1 MKMIFDKEETQ
12 KLIDRINLLSPKSER
27 IWGTMSV
34 DQMLAHCNVAYTMV
48 YDDTITKPDAFKK
61 WLLKTFVKNVVVGD
75 KPYKRSAQT
84 AAEFIIEGT
93 RDFQFEKEKLCANLL
108 KTQQLGADYFD
119 NKESHSFGKL
129 KAAEWHNLFYK
140 HLDHHLKQFGV

>member
-12 KLIDRINLLSPKSER
+12 KVIDRINLLSPNSER

-48 YDDTITKPDAFKK
+48 YDDTITKHGAFKK
-61 WLLKTFVKNVVVGD
+61 WLLKTFVKKVVVGD

-84 AAEFIIEGT
+84 APEFMIEGT
-93 RDFQFEKEKLCANLL
+93 RDFQVEKEKLCANLL

-129 KAAEWHNLFYK
+129 TSQEWHYLFYK
-140 HLDHHLKQFGV
+140 HLDHHLKQFAV